1 MTFLDSILYL
11 CRRKALRIGDNFGQN
26 PENSGQ
32 NSENFGQNSGLRI
45 IRRSVTENK

>member
-11 CRRKALRIGDNFGQN
+11 CTRKVLHIGENFGQN

-32 NSENFGQNSGLRI
+32 NSENFGQNSGRRI
-45 IRRSVTENK
+45 IRRSVTEN